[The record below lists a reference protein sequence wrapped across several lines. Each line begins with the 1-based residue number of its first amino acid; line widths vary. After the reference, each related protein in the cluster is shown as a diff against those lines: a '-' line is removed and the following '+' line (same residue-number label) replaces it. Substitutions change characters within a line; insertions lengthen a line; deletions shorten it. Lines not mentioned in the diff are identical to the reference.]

1 MTPLPIGTVKRMTVL
16 RKIDTGYVLEKEG
29 QTALLHHRET
39 KEELEE
45 NEEVDVFLYN
55 DKKGNLAATA
65 VIPKIQ
71 RGIYDWAEVTNAI
84 SGLGVFVH
92 IGIGK
97 EMLVSA
103 DDLPP
108 FERVWPKPND
118 KLYVTLGL
126 DRRGRLLAIP
136 ATEHEMNRLFS
147 PAPPEMLYQPVSG
160 RIFRTSR
167 EGSVMITEENYR
179 GFIHHTERKEEPRLG
194 ELVHGRIIDVKEN
207 GTINV
212 SLRPQKEKSMTDDAE
227 AILRHLEKLN
237 GVIPF
242 DDRSDPE
249 DIRATFGISKAAFKR
264 ALGKLMKEGKAEQR
278 DGHTYLLEK
287 KE

>member
-1 MTPLPIGTVKRMTVL
+1 MTPLPIGTVQRMTVL

-55 DKKGNLAATA
+55 DKKGNIAATA

-108 FERVWPKPND
+108 FERV
-118 KLYVTLGL
+118 
-126 DRRGRLLAIP
+126 
-136 ATEHEMNRLFS
+136 
-147 PAPPEMLYQPVSG
+147 
-160 RIFRTSR
+160 
-167 EGSVMITEENYR
+167 
-179 GFIHHTERKEEPRLG
+179 
-194 ELVHGRIIDVKEN
+194 
-207 GTINV
+207 
-212 SLRPQKEKSMTDDAE
+212 
-227 AILRHLEKLN
+227 
-237 GVIPF
+237 
-242 DDRSDPE
+242 
-249 DIRATFGISKAAFKR
+249 
-264 ALGKLMKEGKAEQR
+264 
-278 DGHTYLLEK
+278 
-287 KE
+287 